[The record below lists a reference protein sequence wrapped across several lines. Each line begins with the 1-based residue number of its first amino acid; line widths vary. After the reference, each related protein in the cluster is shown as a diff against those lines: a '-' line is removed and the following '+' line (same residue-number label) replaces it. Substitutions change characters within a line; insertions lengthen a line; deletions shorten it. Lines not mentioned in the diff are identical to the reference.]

1 MVMHAGKYICSKL
14 PKSYID
20 AIRLEAKYAGMEHG
34 FEEFVAYLYSG
45 LFPLALL
52 NFIILYFFMNVK
64 LLFSLI
70 PTIFI
75 LVAIFAAPYL
85 FFTTMA
91 DTKKREIE
99 SVLPDILLLTSANIK
114 SGLTID
120 RAILFSARPEFG
132 ILSEHFKSAAFKIY
146 GGTAVEDSL
155 HNMVKKVKSET
166 LEHVIDL
173 LSEGIKSGGSIAKLL
188 EETALD
194 IRNSETLQRE
204 IKSTVAMYV
213 MFIIIAG
220 VLGAPLLYAISTYM
234 VTAIGTMWG
243 QQAAT
248 GGESSALT
256 SGGSFLSISSP
267 SELDPSTFS
276 NFAAMAILITT
287 FFSGLLIS
295 IIQTGSPKQGIKY
308 APVLMVVAILLYFG
322 ARSILWS
329 VFGSMIGI

>member
-1 MVMHAGKYICSKL
+1 MYIGKYICSKL
-14 PKSYID
+14 PKSYVETLK
-20 AIRLEAKYAGMEHG
+20 LESKYAGMEHG
-34 FEEFVAYLYSG
+34 FDEFITYFYGALAIGATLNFLFLYFVIRITFIYSMIPT
-45 LFPLALL
+45 L
-52 NFIILYFFMNVK
+52 FIILS
-64 LLFSLI
+64 LFS
-70 PTIFI
+70 
-75 LVAIFAAPYL
+75 APYL
-85 FFTTMA
+85 FFTTLA

-132 ILSEHFKSAAFKIY
+132 ILSDHFKAAAFKIY
-146 GGTAVEDSL
+146 GGNSVEDSL
-155 HNMVKKVKSET
+155 QNMMKKIKSDT

-173 LSEGIKSGGSIAKLL
+173 LAEGIKSGGSIAKLL

-220 VLGAPLLYAISTYM
+220 VIGAPILFAVSTYM
-234 VTAIGTMWG
+234 VTAIGSMWG
-243 QQAAT
+243 QQA
-248 GGESSALT
+248 GGPDTSEMTSS
-256 SGGSFLSISSP
+256 SGSFLTISSP
-267 SELDPSTFS
+267 AELDPQTFS
-276 NFAAMAILITT
+276 NFAMAAILITT

-308 APVLMVVAILLYFG
+308 APILMAAAMALFLG
-322 ARSILWS
+322 AKAILWS
-329 VFGSMIGI
+329 VFGSMLGL

>member
-1 MVMHAGKYICSKL
+1 MNIGKYLCNKL
-14 PKSYID
+14 PKKYVE

-34 FEEFVAYLYSG
+34 FEEFVTYLYGGLLAFAAVNFLFLLLVIQSG
-45 LFPLALL
+45 FLFA
-52 NFIILYFFMNVK
+52 
-64 LLFSLI
+64 LI
-70 PTIFI
+70 PVLFVI
-75 LVAIFAAPYL
+75 VAIFVAPYL
-85 FFTTMA
+85 FFTSLA

-132 ILSEHFKSAAFKIY
+132 VISDHFKGAAFKIY
-146 GGTAVEDSL
+146 GGNSVEDSL
-155 HNMVKKVKSET
+155 HDMVKKIKSDT

-173 LSEGIKSGGSIAKLL
+173 LTEGIKSGGSIAKLL

-220 VLGAPLLYAISTYM
+220 VIGAPLLFAISTYM
-234 VTAIGTMWG
+234 VTAIGAMWG
-243 QQAAT
+243 QQA
-248 GGESSALT
+248 GGMDASSEMT
-256 SGGSFLSISSP
+256 SGGSFLTISSP
-267 SELDPSTFS
+267 QQLDPQSFS
-276 NFAAMAILITT
+276 NFAVAAILITT

-295 IIQTGSPKQGIKY
+295 IIQTGSAKQGIKY
-308 APVLMVVAILLYFG
+308 ATVLMAVAISLYFG
-322 ARSILWS
+322 AKAILWNI
-329 VFGSMIGI
+329 FGSMLGI

>member
-1 MVMHAGKYICSKL
+1 MHTGKYLCSKL
-14 PKSYID
+14 PKKYVD
-20 AIRLEAKYAGMEHG
+20 TVRLEAKYAGMEHG
-34 FEEFVAYLYSG
+34 FEEFVTYLYG
-45 LFPLALL
+45 ILLPLALL
-52 NFIILYFFMNVK
+52 NTILLYFVLNVK
-64 LLFSLI
+64 LLFALI
-70 PTIFI
+70 PAVFI
-75 LVAIFAAPYL
+75 VIAIFVTPYL
-85 FFTTMA
+85 FFTTLA

-132 ILSEHFKSAAFKIY
+132 IIAEHFKSAAFKIY

-155 HNMVKKVKSET
+155 QNMVKKVKSET

-173 LSEGIKSGGSIAKLL
+173 LSEGMKSGGSIAKLL

-213 MFIIIAG
+213 MFIVIAG
-220 VLGAPLLYAISTYM
+220 VIGAPLLYAISTYM
-234 VTAIGTMWG
+234 ITAIGTMWG
-243 QQAAT
+243 QQSAL
-248 GGESSALT
+248 GGDSSALT

-267 SELDPSTFS
+267 AEMDPNAFS

-295 IIQTGSPKQGIKY
+295 IIQTGSAKQGIKY
-308 APVLMVVAILLYFG
+308 APVLMIVAILLYFG